1 MSPGIPDFKSVGT
14 PLAFQDTVIGFPPAL
29 KITHIV
35 MWTLKQTID
44 APRFKE
50 LLESCGAVVPGIL
63 SFHVGIKT
71 PTLEGNVDVV
81 LVSVFSDR
89 TALDAY
95 QQHPHHKAISAQL
108 SELRNTR
115 SVLDF
120 ESA

>member
-1 MSPGIPDFKSVGT
+1 MSADQAEFKPVGT

-29 KITHIV
+29 KVTHIV
-35 MWTLKQTID
+35 MWTLKQSID

-63 SFHVGIKT
+63 AFQVGVKS

-81 LVSVFSDR
+81 LYSVFSDR

-95 QQHPHHKAISAQL
+95 QGHPHHKAISAQL
-108 SELRNTR
+108 QPLRDTR

-120 ESA
+120 ES